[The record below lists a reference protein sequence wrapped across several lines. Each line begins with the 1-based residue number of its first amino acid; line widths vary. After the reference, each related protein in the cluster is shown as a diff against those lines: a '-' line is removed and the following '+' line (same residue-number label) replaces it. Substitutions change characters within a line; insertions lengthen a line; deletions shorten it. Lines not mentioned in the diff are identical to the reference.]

1 MVVGEGRSGEKALA
15 TWGNAS
21 LLELVR
27 ERGAVGIC
35 GGRDAGPE
43 ALDLARQIGMEVAAM
58 GLVLVSGNAR
68 GVDDLAQFGAL
79 SRGGDLISVLAQG
92 LEDWKPRRHY
102 RPLLDGSN
110 YAAVSQFPST
120 AGWATWRAMQR
131 NGTIIDLS
139 LAMVVVHAGTRGGTW
154 EAGKTCLRRKK
165 PLLVACGSGAES
177 PGSALL
183 IADDG
188 IPFDTAKELRTLIE
202 QIQAGDLGIK
212 GTTEQG
218 ALFPLS

>member
-1 MVVGEGRSGEKALA
+1 MVGERHSSEKPLA

-21 LLELVR
+21 LLESVR

-43 ALDLARQIGMEVAAM
+43 AIELARQIGIEVAAM

-68 GVDDLAQFGAL
+68 GIDDSAQFGAL
-79 SRGGDLISVLAQG
+79 SGGGDLISVLAQG
-92 LEDWKPRRHY
+92 LENWRPRRHY
-102 RPLLDGSN
+102 RPLLDGRN
-110 YAAVSQFPST
+110 YAAVSQFAST

-139 LAMVVVHAGTRGGTW
+139 FAMVVVHAGTRGGTW
-154 EAGKTCLRRKK
+154 EAGKTCLRREK
-165 PLLVACGSGAES
+165 PLLVASGSGVEG

-183 IADDG
+183 LADAG
-188 IPFDTAKELRTLIE
+188 IPFSTAKELPTLIA
-202 QIQAGDLGIK
+202 QIRAGDLGTKRI
-212 GTTEQG
+212 TEQG